1 MYVSLS
7 INKRYMC
14 GDRDLKRL
22 SEALKVMLKAVI
34 IH

>member
-7 INKRYMC
+7 INATC
-14 GDRDLKRL
+14 DRDLKRMP
-22 SEALKVMLKAVI
+22 EALKVMLKAVI